1 MGNVPN
7 EPKTLESWLLN
18 TWKDFSIM
26 IRVEAADARGVCEC
40 VTCGLRKY
48 WKTVSAD
55 IHTGHCL
62 AARYMNSPVKFEET
76 NVAPQCRN
84 CNTDGRVSW
93 MRPHASRKAED
104 VHGLFIEY
112 TIDKHGR
119 DELARLRLLRNTGK
133 MATGQE
139 RVDELRV
146 IRPEYKRRAAAAIE
160 EKGL

>member
-1 MGNVPN
+1 M
-7 EPKTLESWLLN
+7 PKKPTLDSLLKL
-18 TWKDFSIM
+18 TWSDFSIM
-26 IRVEAADARGVCEC
+26 IRVEAADANGVCEC

-48 WKTVSAD
+48 WNNH
-55 IHTGHCL
+55 IHAGHCL
-62 AARYMNSPVKFEET
+62 AARYMKSPVKFEET

-93 MRPHASRKAED
+93 MRPHASKKAED

-112 TIDKHGR
+112 TIDTHGR
-119 DELARLRLLRNTGK
+119 DELNRLRLLRNTGK

-139 RVDELRV
+139 RIDELLIMRA
-146 IRPEYKRRAAAAIE
+146 EYKQRAAKAKE